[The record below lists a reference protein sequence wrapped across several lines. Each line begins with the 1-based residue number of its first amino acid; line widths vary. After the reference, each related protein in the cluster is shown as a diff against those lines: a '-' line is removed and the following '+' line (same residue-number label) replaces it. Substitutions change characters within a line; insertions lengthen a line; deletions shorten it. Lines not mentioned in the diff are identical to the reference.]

1 MKTKILKWGIFFF
14 TAISFIACSE
24 DPVINS
30 TSDEVITQKERPS
43 SGGNL
48 VYSDLGS
55 TYSKTQAR
63 TIFAKTLATAI
74 SGNREIKEFIYNEA
88 ATQYNGDYEVLYVMV
103 KDRNIGG
110 VPFHQL
116 LNDTARNLQYAQEV
130 TPDFF
135 SNEILK
141 ADPKL
146 TIFLEERY
154 FNNVQAY
161 DMPVNVGVQP
171 AEIREA
177 QSSGYTAFKEDGSE
191 FVVTDYSQDTVL
203 MGIKENE
210 RIELFNVN
218 TFNTTDGRHIAK
230 FLSGPLCNTFLQ
242 HIIQLFFTAI
252 INGDQYLIIQVTKL
266 YDIYRCICLG
276 DCGDPDAD
284 GDGVPDAEDECPNEA
299 GPASNN
305 GCPED
310 PEPDCVAP
318 NCHRTTF
325 DKKDEIYK
333 FKFNN
338 CSAYSSTSELFEGKR
353 EMRAVVVYSYMDPV
367 TNTVISTDI
376 KKAGSFSKGS
386 LRDANFWGTCQSTK
400 WVTTNWETFNWDYC
414 THGEQI
420 KIFWYEEDPGQWG
433 TFNLTVKFKLGP
445 VDVNSS
451 LDIPLKN
458 NDDILGESVVQYCD
472 AATGSGTL
480 YNTGSIQFY
489 YRLQP

>member
-14 TAISFIACSE
+14 MAISFIACSE
-24 DPVINS
+24 DPIVDS
-30 TSDEVITQKERPS
+30 TSDEVVTQKERS
-43 SGGNL
+43 LSRGDL

-55 TYSKTQAR
+55 VYSKTEAR
-63 TIFAKTLATAI
+63 TIFAKTLARAI
-74 SGNREIKEFIYNEA
+74 SGNRDLKNFIYNEA
-88 ATQYNGDYEVLYVMV
+88 ATQYNGDYEVLYLMV
-103 KDRNIGG
+103 KDKNIGG

-116 LNDTARNLQYAQEV
+116 LNNTARGLQYTKQV

-135 SNEILK
+135 SNEVLK

-154 FNNVQAY
+154 FDNIQAY
-161 DMPVNVGVQP
+161 AMPVNVGVQP

-177 QSSGYTAFKEDGSE
+177 QTSGYTAFKEDGSE
-191 FVVTDYSQDTVL
+191 YVVTEYSQDTVL
-203 MGIKENE
+203 MGVKENE
-210 RIELFNVN
+210 RIEIFNVN
-218 TFNTTDGRHIAK
+218 TFNTTDGRYISK
-230 FLSGPLCNTFLQ
+230 FLSGPLCNAFLQ
-242 HIIQLFFTAI
+242 QIIQLFITAI
-252 INGDQYLIIQVTKL
+252 IDGDQYLIVQVTKL

-284 GDGVPDAEDECPNEA
+284 GDGVPDAQDDCPDEA

-305 GCPED
+305 GCPE
-310 PEPDCVAP
+310 EPSCVAP
-318 NCHRTTF
+318 DCDRTTF

-353 EMRAVVVYSYMDPV
+353 EMRAVIVYSYLDPV
-367 TNTVISTDI
+367 TNNVISTDI
-376 KKAGSFSKGS
+376 KKAGSFSKSS
-386 LRDANFWGTCQSTK
+386 LRNSNWIGNCTSTK
-400 WVTTNWETFNWDYC
+400 WATTNWETFNWDYC

-445 VDVNSS
+445 VDINSS